1 MIILNIFFIF
11 LFLII
16 CSDLYLNYLPKTNLV
31 LVPLDYK
38 LRKKDNNIEV
48 VIELKIINKN
58 IYKETM
64 VSNLNLDLDF
74 FKGKN
79 NQYLKDLDYEERIY
93 IYSGS
98 SKKNINNYWPTTII
112 KANSELLIQLELKF
126 KNSDLKNKI
135 KYIWLKVFWENYG
148 HFGITKK
155 QDGFLVN
162 LNRHKQNKKE
172 LIQVP
177 LNQTYKAIAVK
188 TDLLGSFDSP
198 IETVNNYCKDITR
211 KNDILTIGES
221 PLAIMQG
228 RYIAPQNLDYS
239 IFSQILCYFFH
250 PTSSLATACG
260 MQLLI
265 DKIGITRITF
275 SLIFGFLF
283 KCIGV
288 KGIFY
293 RLTGFES
300 SLIDDISGT
309 VVPYDKSI
317 VMGPIKT
324 KLFCDRLSKQ
334 LDVEVAVVDVNDL
347 GGVKILASSNKSVNK
362 ILKEILKVNPA
373 GNADE
378 KTPIVLIRN
387 QEK

>member
-1 MIILNIFFIF
+1 MIILKIIF
-11 LFLII
+11 LFLFLKIFLDFYFNK
-16 CSDLYLNYLPKTNLV
+16 SLKSNLV
-31 LVPLDYK
+31 LEPLDYK
-38 LRKKDNNIEV
+38 YRNKEKNSEV
-48 VIELKIINKN
+48 IINLKIINKSKH
-58 IYKETM
+58 KETM

-74 FKGKN
+74 FQSKN
-79 NQYLKDLDYEERIY
+79 NQYLKDLDYEESIY

-98 SKKNINNYWPTTII
+98 IKKNIHNYWPTTII
-112 KANSELLIQLELKF
+112 KANSELLIQVILKF

-135 KYIWLKVFWENYG
+135 KYIWLKIFWENYG

-155 QDGFLVN
+155 QDGLLVN
-162 LNRHKQNKKE
+162 LNRHNKKE
-172 LIQVP
+172 LIEIP
-177 LNQTYKAIAVK
+177 LKLGYKAIAVK
-188 TDLLGSFDSP
+188 TDLLGSFDNP
-198 IETVNNYCKDITR
+198 IETVMDYCKNVTR
-211 KNDILTIGES
+211 EKDILTIGET

-228 RYIAPQNLDYS
+228 RYVAPQNLEYN
-239 IFSQILCYFFH
+239 IFSKILCYFFH

-265 DKIGITRITF
+265 DKIGVTRITF
-275 SLIFGFLF
+275 SLILGFLF
-283 KCIGV
+283 KCIGI

-317 VMGPIKT
+317 VMGPINT
-324 KLFCDRLSKQ
+324 KLFCDKLSKQ
-334 LDVEVAVVDVNDL
+334 LEVEVAVVDVNDL
-347 GGVKILASSNKSVNK
+347 GGVKILASSNNSINN

-373 GNADE
+373 GNSDE

-387 QEK
+387 NK